1 MRGILLTAVIA
12 SALTFAFA
20 DEGETSNGV
29 LFEDTFETGTLSEDW
44 NVLRE
49 GEYKVENGVLR
60 IGKGKGNGNELNTC
74 LELSGSDDWT
84 SYRVTGRFRMDNTG
98 ENGPVIF
105 HIHRE
110 GHQQQ
115 CVLLAGNEKPKIIEI
130 TSANFIRPEV
140 EEEAKESWS
149 DVFGTIGAVATAQNK
164 FAYHMNVKDE
174 AGHWSLLDKAQNEY
188 DDGTWY
194 DFELDVDEFSITF
207 KLNGEQILHSSLL
220 SRTGGSFA
228 IGVADDTVL
237 ELDDIR
243 IESM

>member
-1 MRGILLTAVIA
+1 MRRILLTAITLSV
-12 SALTFAFA
+12 LTFAYA
-20 DEGETSNGV
+20 DEGETATTV
-29 LFEDTFETGTLSEDW
+29 LFEDAFEEGSLSEGW

-60 IGKGKGNGNELNTC
+60 IGTGKGNGNELNTC
-74 LELSGSDDWT
+74 LEISGSDDWDA
-84 SYRVTGRFRMDNTG
+84 YRVTGRFSMDKTG

-115 CVLLAGNEKPKIIEI
+115 CVLLAEKEKPKIIEI
-130 TSANFIRPEV
+130 SSANFIRPEV
-140 EEEAKESWS
+140 EVEASESWS
-149 DVFGTIGAVATAQNK
+149 DVFGTPGAIVTAQNK
-164 FAYHMNVKDE
+164 FAYHMNVKNE
-174 AGHWSLLDKAQNEY
+174 AGHWSLLDTAGDKY

-194 DFELDVDEFSITF
+194 DFELEVDEFSITF
-207 KLNGEQILHSSLL
+207 KLNGEEILHSSLL

-228 IGVADDTVL
+228 FGVADDTVL

-243 IESM
+243 IDSL

>member
-1 MRGILLTAVIA
+1 MKCIIAGAVVAFLAVTA
-12 SALTFAFA
+12 SAEEA
-20 DEGETSNGV
+20 ETTV
-29 LFEDTFETGTLSEDW
+29 LFEDDFEEGSLSESW
-44 NVLRE
+44 KVLRE
-49 GEYKVENGVLR
+49 GEYRVENGVLR
-60 IGKGKGNGNELNTC
+60 IGVGEGNGNELNTC
-74 LELSGSDDWT
+74 LELSDSDDWT
-84 SYRVTGRFRMDNTG
+84 SYRVTGRFKMDNTG

-105 HIHRE
+105 HVHRE

-149 DVFGTIGAVATAQNK
+149 DVFGTVGAIATAQNK

-174 AGHWSLLDKAQNEY
+174 AGHWSLLDTAGDKYAE
-188 DDGTWY
+188 GTWY

-220 SRTGGSFA
+220 SRTGGTFA
-228 IGVADDTVL
+228 FGVADDTVL

-243 IESM
+243 IESL

>member
-1 MRGILLTAVIA
+1 MRGIFLTAIIV
-12 SALTFAFA
+12 SALTFTYA
-20 DEGETSNGV
+20 DEGETTTTV
-29 LFEDTFETGTLSEDW
+29 LFEDAFEEGSLSEGW

-60 IGKGKGNGNELNTC
+60 IGTGSGNGNELNTC
-74 LELSGSDDWT
+74 LEISGSDDWGA
-84 SYRVTGRFRMDNTG
+84 YRVTGRFSMDKTG

-140 EEEAKESWS
+140 EEEAKESWI

-164 FAYHMNVKDE
+164 FAYHMNVKNE
-174 AGHWSLLDKAQNEY
+174 AGHWSLLDTAGDKY

-194 DFELDVDEFSITF
+194 DFELDVEEFSITF
-207 KLNGEQILHSSLL
+207 KLNGEEILHTSLL

-228 IGVADDTVL
+228 VGVADDTVL
-237 ELDDIR
+237 ELDDVR
-243 IESM
+243 VEPK